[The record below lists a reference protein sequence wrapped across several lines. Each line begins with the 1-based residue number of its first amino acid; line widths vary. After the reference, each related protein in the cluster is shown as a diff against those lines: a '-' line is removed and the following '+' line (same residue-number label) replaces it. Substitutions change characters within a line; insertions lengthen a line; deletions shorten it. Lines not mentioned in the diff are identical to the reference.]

1 MMKMWYIV
9 VHGYTIFILQYGTS
23 FFVYYSISLHS
34 QIFFVNK
41 YWTYPAFQI
50 FPIYDIIWEQV
61 EDSLGLEFCFMYMYK
76 LIYSEWVCN
85 YFQQLKLRYIYIL
98 ICILIDK
105 GALFNIQVHFDIGRN
120 IAFKMWCDKEKIYVM
135 YVRTRNAWEM
145 VYVGLFKVTVCFI

>member
-1 MMKMWYIV
+1 MIYRGTRVYNFHTAIWYQFFCV
-9 VHGYTIFILQYGTS
+9 LQYIIT
-23 FFVYYSISLHS
+23 LTN
-34 QIFFVNK
+34 FFVNK

-145 VYVGLFKVTVCFI
+145 VNVGLFKVTVCFI